1 MTPMMPKMSVSP
13 EATRNSSNPYWSAL
27 RHWTRKVAMSI
38 AGGGRGHRS
47 SHAAAGA
54 GIGERLRRDA
64 DHLVLLADHL
74 AQVHVL
80 HRIVG
85 GADGEGAARAVDPR
99 GGDGLRELGLL
110 RHIAVG
116 RVQSDREHLR
126 RVVALHRVDVGRY
139 LVRLLVRRAE
149 CLVLR
154 VVEAVAVVEGREKA
168 VGVGALRLER
178 AVGDEARAVERDR

>member
-1 MTPMMPKMSVSP
+1 MTPMMPKMSVSS

-38 AGGGRGHRS
+38 AGGRRGHRS

-54 GIGERLRRDA
+54 GIGERFRRDA

-85 GADGEGAARAVDPR
+85 GADGEGAARAVDRRR
-99 GGDGLRELGLL
+99 GDRLGDGRLVAHVALRG
-110 RHIAVG
+110 IQA
-116 RVQSDREHLR
+116 DREHLR
-126 RVVALHRVDVGRY
+126 RVV
-139 LVRLLVRRAE
+139 
-149 CLVLR
+149 
-154 VVEAVAVVEGREKA
+154 
-168 VGVGALRLER
+168 
-178 AVGDEARAVERDR
+178 